1 MKPLTKIL
9 IMTLCLA
16 GPARAGTPVPAQR
29 AQRLEAREALQE
41 GKRRLKR
48 VGQEQHKELLL
59 LRERETSDLR
69 LARASA
75 ARGEAL
81 HLLILEIRE
90 KSRRDRLALR
100 ARARAE
106 RERLR
111 RVMKNER
118 DRLIALRQKK

>member
-1 MKPLTKIL
+1 MKRL
-9 IMTLCLA
+9 MTAWLAAWLLA
-16 GPARAGTPVPAQR
+16 GAAGAAAPAPAGR
-29 AQRLEAREALQE
+29 AQRLEAREAIRAHKL
-41 GKRRLKR
+41 RLKR
-48 VGQEQHKELLL
+48 VGADARKEHAL

-81 HLLILEIRE
+81 HLLLLEIRE

-100 ARARAE
+100 ARARAD